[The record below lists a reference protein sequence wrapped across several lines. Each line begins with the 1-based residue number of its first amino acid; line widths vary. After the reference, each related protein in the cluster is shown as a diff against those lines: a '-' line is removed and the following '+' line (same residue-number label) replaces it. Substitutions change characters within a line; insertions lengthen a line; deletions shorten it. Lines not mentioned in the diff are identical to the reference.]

1 MFDIPLSKYRN
12 CAFGE
17 QTSRWKI
24 RCCDET
30 KTPTKRLISLSALR
44 QSPPNAGAH
53 ARSQGGPVNCG
64 LTTPTLP
71 VTIERAL
78 KSAIAC
84 SCVSSQGCDRDRNRM
99 SLWNLKFREWFVAA
113 IRLSL

>member
-1 MFDIPLSKYRN
+1 
-12 CAFGE
+12 
-17 QTSRWKI
+17 
-24 RCCDET
+24 
-30 KTPTKRLISLSALR
+30 
-44 QSPPNAGAH
+44 
-53 ARSQGGPVNCG
+53 VNCG
-64 LTTPTLP
+64 LTNESLPTLP
-71 VTIERAL
+71 VIIERAL